1 MFGVMEEKCINAIAV
16 ENGIVK
22 MISLNIRQCARHWR
36 EKTLNVFP
44 VISGDNGLAYDVR
57 LVIVIHMFF
66 LH

>member
-1 MFGVMEEKCINAIAV
+1 MFGVMEEKCINATVV

-22 MISLNIRQCARHWR
+22 MISLNIRQCARLWR
-36 EKTLNVFP
+36 EKVLNVFL
-44 VISGDNGLAYDVR
+44 VISEDNGLACDVR